1 MRSKINVLFFT
12 FLIALSFNVNGQ
24 QNNNKIRVERAD
36 QFPAHN
42 YKVPGTLGELAGSKE
57 LFDALARQLKA
68 DLLGDLQKFDIQ
80 DRATLQSFY
89 HTLSLLAALEG
100 DYEKASEYLEREI
113 EIESK
118 PIAKLILSLFGDSWL
133 EAKRE
138 SDADFNNAFINAY
151 KKRINALPPAA
162 VQSELKRLKGT
173 YEYITPEIYFEQLK
187 SSVEPAAR
195 SGSIS
200 REMAQQLVEW
210 RDYKERLFPVQKTM
224 AEIIGKILASKTI
237 KKPDIWAS
245 RKVSLS
251 GTKNLRP
258 VVVGIW
264 DTGVDVQSL
273 PKNLFVNKREIS
285 GNQKDDDKNG
295 FIDDVNGIAFDL
307 RANKSAALLRPVS
320 LSAAEKIEYENYYK
334 GLLDLKFGVESS
346 AADSFKRKTAQL
358 TGAQTQVFIENIT
371 QYIHYAHGTHVA
383 GIAAKGNPAARLL
396 TARIEFDYHSL
407 PPVPTV
413 EKAERDALMV
423 EETVEY
429 FKKNNARVV
438 NMSWSW
444 EPGETEAELKA
455 NNVGATDEERRKL
468 ARRIFEIRADALR
481 RAIASAPQILFVTA
495 AGNSNNDN
503 RFSERVPASIDLPNV
518 LTVGSLD
525 RAGEE
530 TASTSYG
537 KVDVYANGYE
547 VESNVPGGRKQT
559 WSGTS
564 MAAPEITNLA
574 AKLLAV
580 KPLLPVAQLRR
591 IILQNADEKIITA
604 DKKLR
609 LLNPRNSFAAVIYQP

>member
-1 MRSKINVLFFT
+1 MHSKNYILFFV
-12 FLIALSFNVNGQ
+12 FLIGLICNVNAQ
-24 QNNNKIRVERAD
+24 QDNNKIPVERAE
-36 QFPAHN
+36 QLPAHN
-42 YKVPGTLGELAGSKE
+42 YKVPATLIELISSEK
-57 LFDALARQLKA
+57 LFDVLAHQLKI
-68 DLLGDLQKFDIQ
+68 DLLDDLRKFDIQ

-89 HTLSLLAALEG
+89 HTLSLLAAHEG
-100 DYEKASEYLEREI
+100 DYEKASEYLRREI
-113 EIESK
+113 EIENK
-118 PIAKLILSLFGDSWL
+118 PVAKLILSLFGNSWL
-133 EAKRE
+133 EAKH
-138 SDADFNNAFINAY
+138 SSAADFNNAFANTYRKQID
-151 KKRINALPPAA
+151 ALPPSA

-173 YEYITPEIYFEQLK
+173 FEYITPEIYFEQVK

-195 SGSIS
+195 SGLIS

-210 RDYKERLFPVQKTM
+210 LDYKERLFPVQKTM
-224 AEIIGKILASKTI
+224 AEIIGNFLASKKVEKT
-237 KKPDIWAS
+237 DIWTS
-245 RKVSLS
+245 RKVDLS
-251 GTKNLRP
+251 QNKNLRP

-273 PKNLFVNKREIS
+273 PKNLFVNKREIG

-295 FIDDVNGIAFDL
+295 FVDDVNGIAFDL
-307 RANKSAALLRPVS
+307 QANKTTALLRPVTF
-320 LSAAEKIEYENYYK
+320 SAAEKLEYENYYK

-346 AADSFKRKTAQL
+346 EADSFKRKTAQL
-358 TGAQTQVFIENIT
+358 NGEQTRTFIENIT
-371 QYIHYAHGTHVA
+371 QYINYAHGTHVA
-383 GIAAKGNPAARLL
+383 GIAVKGNPAARIL

-413 EKAERDALMV
+413 EQAERDALMV
-423 EETVEY
+423 EKTVEY
-429 FKKNNARVV
+429 FKKNNVRVV

-455 NNVGATDEERRKL
+455 NSVGGNDEERRKL
-468 ARRIFEIRADALR
+468 AHRIFEIRANALR

-530 TASTSYG
+530 AASTSYG
-537 KVDVYANGYE
+537 KVDVYANGYQ
-547 VESNVPGGRKQT
+547 VESIVPGGRKQT

-564 MAAPEITNLA
+564 MAAPEVTNLA

-580 KPLLPVAQLRR
+580 KPSLPVAQLRR
-591 IILQNADEKIITA
+591 MILQNADEKIIAA

-609 LLNPRNSFAAVIYQP
+609 LLNPQKSLNAVISLH